1 MITCVIIIIVF
12 LLIFILSNIFITT
25 TEITVKSEK
34 LPEGFQGFKIL
45 HLSDLHLKKFGY
57 NYKRLIDKI
66 NAEKFDVVVFTG
78 DLISRTEVDTSGK
91 LFLMKELLKKA
102 PVYFIYGNH
111 EVENPKTTEE
121 MCNQL
126 VKIGVRI
133 LDNQTIPIFKNGD
146 TINISGLTIDKQFYK
161 NIDKTYKNLPIPDLR
176 YINYRIGGKSN
187 FTVLLAHT
195 PFPFNSYAQWGADL
209 TLCGHV
215 HGGVV
220 RLPLVKG
227 VLSPERRFFPKFSA
241 GLYKKGNSQMIVN
254 RGLGKPRLFNNSEII
269 IITLDRDKDK

>member
-34 LPEGFQGFKIL
+34 LPEGFKGYKIL
-45 HLSDLHLKKFGY
+45 HLSDLHLKKFGH

-78 DLISRTEVDTSGK
+78 DLISRTEIDTSGK
-91 LFLMKELLKKA
+91 LYLIEELLKKA

-111 EVENPKTTEE
+111 EVENPKTTEA
-121 MCNQL
+121 MCNRL

-133 LDNQTIPIFKNGD
+133 LDNQTISIFKNGD

-161 NIDKTYKNLPIPDLR
+161 NIDKTYKNLPVPNLK
-176 YINYRIGGKSN
+176 YINYRIGEKSN

-195 PFPFNSYAQWGADL
+195 PFPFNSYVQWGADL

-215 HGGVV
+215 HGGAV

-227 VLSPERRFFPKFSA
+227 VLSPERRFFPKYSA